1 MKMKR
6 RLTLC
11 LLSVLIFPFGLGV
24 EAAEVTEK
32 EAPLKICLISGSAEY
47 ESDVSLT
54 QFQAYLEKN
63 FNVECTLLKAQG
75 RLNRRGE
82 HDTLPGL
89 EALAASEV
97 AVYFTRRVTIEGE
110 QLEQIKKYCLAG
122 RPLVA
127 VRTASHGFQNWL
139 EFDREVLGGNYQ
151 GHEPSATTPV
161 TYYPVIAQYH
171 PVLDGVSVIRSPYTL
186 YKTSPLAED
195 AQLLMEG
202 TSKGKVEGESGGG
215 REPAVWTR
223 TYKGARVLYT
233 AMGGREDFE
242 NPAFLRLLTNA
253 VFWTARRPINK
264 RKK

>member
-6 RLTLC
+6 LLTLC
-11 LLSVLIFPFGLGV
+11 LLLTLGFPWGSAGQQ
-24 EAAEVTEK
+24 
-32 EAPLKICLISGSAEY
+32 EAPLRICLISGSVEY

-54 QFQAYLEKN
+54 QFQVHLEKN

-75 RLNRRGE
+75 RLTRRGE

-89 EALAASEV
+89 EALEASDV
-97 AVYFTRRVTIEGE
+97 AVFFTRRVTIEGE

-161 TYYPVIAQYH
+161 TYHPVMAQFH
-171 PVLDGVSVIRSPYTL
+171 PVLDGVSVFRSPYTL

-195 AQLLMEG
+195 AKLLMEG
-202 TSKGKVEGESGGG
+202 TSQGKAEGKSGGG

-242 NPAFLRLLTNA
+242 NPVFLRLLTNA
-253 VFWTARRPINK
+253 VFWTARREVDRK
-264 RKK
+264 REVEKK

>member
-11 LLSVLIFPFGLGV
+11 LLFTLALSWESVGHQ
-24 EAAEVTEK
+24 

-54 QFQAYLEKN
+54 QFQVYLEKN

-75 RLNRRGE
+75 RLTRRGE

-89 EALAASEV
+89 EALEGSDV
-97 AVYFTRRVTIEGE
+97 AVFYTRRVTIEGE
-110 QLEQIKKYCLAG
+110 QLEQVKKYCLAG

-151 GHEPSATTPV
+151 GHEPSSTTPV
-161 TYYPVIAQYH
+161 TYHPVIAQYH
-171 PVLDGVSVIRSPYTL
+171 PVLDGVGVIRSAYTL

-202 TSKGKVEGESGGG
+202 TSKGKGKDGGESGGG

-233 AMGGREDFE
+233 AMGGRKDFE

-253 VFWTARRPINK
+253 VFWTARRDIKNAGK
-264 RKK
+264 